1 MAVDLEVDTGLLRQA
16 ADVLDDA
23 SALFDGRTSPD
34 IAEYPLTDASL
45 GNSAVAREV
54 VAAAARRVAQAI
66 ESAVLLAA
74 LATGGAEK
82 LRSAATAFAA
92 SETAIAGQPR

>member
-1 MAVDLEVDTGLLRQA
+1 MAVDLEVDTGLLWQA

-34 IAEYPLTDASL
+34 FADYPLTDASL

-54 VAAAARRVAQAI
+54 VAAAGRRVAQAI
-66 ESAVLLAA
+66 ESTVLLAA
-74 LATGGAEK
+74 LATRDAEK
-82 LRSAATAFAA
+82 LRAAATAFA
-92 SETAIAGQPR
+92 STETAIAGQPR